1 MRSEGAKC
9 DRSEHFTAYIV
20 FGSSRNLKRMEP
32 KQSRASDQLRI
43 PTVSRVCSDTLV
55 ELVYNREKRATALAV
70 SRFNGLWNIEQE
82 VKIETGE
89 VLVPYAASN
98 NLIANECVLLPSQP
112 VDFGF
117 KDELVADIRAYLHRY
132 VDLTPLFEHIAAYY
146 VLLTWVHDAF
156 GELPYLRLRGE
167 YGTGKTRGL
176 LTIGSLCYKPFFA
189 SGASTTSPIFHTLD
203 AFGGTLVLDEADLPF
218 SDAKAELVKILNN
231 GTVKGMPVLRTL
243 QNRYKEFNPYAF
255 KVFGPKIIATR
266 EPFQDRALES
276 RFLTEETGL
285 RPLRADIPIHLPKSH
300 KTAALEL
307 RNRLLHF
314 RLCEFFKIKTDTT
327 ALMEGVE
334 PRLNQMALSLLS
346 LIDDAAL
353 RADIKAALI
362 HSDAEFQ
369 SERRESPD
377 ALVIEAALSAFA
389 QGKGSI
395 SVREITD
402 RYNTARSGEYGAST
416 TNKWVGHLLR
426 TRLHIATRKSNGI
439 FVVPASEKGKLESL
453 GARLGIV
460 SAHEAALSPVQG
472 DKTEHITP

>member
-1 MRSEGAKC
+1 
-9 DRSEHFTAYIV
+9 
-20 FGSSRNLKRMEP
+20 
-32 KQSRASDQLRI
+32 
-43 PTVSRVCSDTLV
+43 
-55 ELVYNREKRATALAV
+55 
-70 SRFNGLWNIEQE
+70 
-82 VKIETGE
+82 
-89 VLVPYAASN
+89 
-98 NLIANECVLLPSQP
+98 
-112 VDFGF
+112 
-117 KDELVADIRAYLHRY
+117 
-132 VDLTPLFEHIAAYY
+132 
-146 VLLTWVHDAF
+146 
-156 GELPYLRLRGE
+156 
-167 YGTGKTRGL
+167 
-176 LTIGSLCYKPFFA
+176 
-189 SGASTTSPIFHTLD
+189 
-203 AFGGTLVLDEADLPF
+203 
-218 SDAKAELVKILNN
+218 LNN

-300 KTAALEL
+300 KTGALDL

-314 RLCEFFKIKTDTT
+314 RLSEFFKIKTDTT

-353 RADIKAALI
+353 RSEIKAALI

-402 RYNTARSGEYGAST
+402 RYNMARCDEYGAPM

-439 FVVPASEKGKLESL
+439 FVVSASEKGKLESL

-472 DKTEHITP
+472 DKMEHITP